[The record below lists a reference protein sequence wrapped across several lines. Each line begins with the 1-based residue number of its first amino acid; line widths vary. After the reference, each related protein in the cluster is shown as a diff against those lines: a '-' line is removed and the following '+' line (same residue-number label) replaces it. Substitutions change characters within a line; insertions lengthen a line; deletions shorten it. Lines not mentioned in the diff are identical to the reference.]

1 MAENK
6 HVLQES
12 TNVWESGGS
21 KESTNQVKTP
31 STKQKKSN
39 YASIILILKFLTS
52 LVDSSSVPSVGKRVS

>member
-31 STKQKKSN
+31 STKQKKIQLRLHHLN
-39 YASIILILKFLTS
+39 IKVFDFT
-52 LVDSSSVPSVGKRVS
+52 G